1 MLREYQFQAPNLIG
15 LDPFSPSAS
24 PTSHDVAS
32 FFIPFELASF
42 LDQKSMNCLAQT
54 LMWVSEPGRRWQ
66 NRQLK
71 KENDASDLGFFHD
84 FSIFPWSPNSPTQ
97 L

>member
-54 LMWVSEPGRRWQ
+54 LMWVSEPGRRYTGKIANWRRKMTLQ
-66 NRQLK
+66 
-71 KENDASDLGFFHD
+71 
-84 FSIFPWSPNSPTQ
+84 I
-97 L
+97 